1 MNRSLLLLV
10 SILVSGLFAFNSCEK
25 KVISLDPELPD
36 LIPEKLFEAFID
48 GVQFIDTILW
58 GAEST
63 ANSTLT
69 ITATADGAYPKIIL
83 ILPSDIVPG
92 NYTFGGTQSTSRAI
106 LKFGP
111 LPADQFEADSGK
123 LWITRHNT
131 DVDFTRGSFEFL
143 AKASAGNTSTLEFD
157 VTDGQFIVSY

>member
-10 SILVSGLFAFNSCEK
+10 PILISGMFAFNSCEK

-36 LIPEKLFEAFID
+36 LIPEKLFEAYID

-69 ITATADGAYPKIIL
+69 ITATADGDYPKIIL
-83 ILPSDIVPG
+83 ILPSDITPG
-92 NYTFGGTQSTSRAI
+92 NYTFGGTQGTSQAL

-111 LPADQFEADSGK
+111 LPADQFKADSGN
-123 LWITRHNT
+123 LWVTRHNT
-131 DVDFTRGSFEFL
+131 DVDFTRGAFEFF
-143 AKASAGNTSTLEFD
+143 ASASAGNTSTALFE
-157 VTDGQFIVSY
+157 VTNGQFIVSY